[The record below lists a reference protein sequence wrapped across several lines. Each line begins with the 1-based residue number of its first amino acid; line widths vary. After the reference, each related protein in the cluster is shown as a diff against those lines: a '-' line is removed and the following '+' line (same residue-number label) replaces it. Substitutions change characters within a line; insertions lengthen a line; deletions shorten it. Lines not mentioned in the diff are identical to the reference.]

1 MGPEQR
7 HRFVRAALP
16 YAILAALS
24 LSGIAG
30 LVWVKQAKAS
40 SSSLPTPGAPPL
52 AASAAESGAPLL
64 KRYADS
70 CELAVRERRFDLAI
84 EQCQEFTE
92 SKELGGK
99 AHASMAVA
107 SMLRSNGLDVNSGI
121 GGSVADLSL
130 SARHAEAAAKMNDP
144 LGKMIWAYHGLNGHT
159 LTPVTPQLAQTLLSE
174 AMSGGVAKSELL
186 LQSLSESKECRA
198 QARVALFEIPVF
210 CLARG
215 ELRGALMALGM
226 REQEQSAAS
235 DREVFA
241 LGKMLPGAKQLSVQ
255 YVKQSD
261 SQLLSPVQVSYR
273 FGMQEAAFANQTL
286 QRLQDNLRKK
296 YGPPTAQANEGLGQ
310 WRSVDGILIELRRD
324 GAGDLLLSYRHEQR
338 SASLRE
344 QTVALEARRAER
356 LNSLTL
362 KAL

>member
-24 LSGIAG
+24 LGGVAG
-30 LVWVKQAKAS
+30 LAWVKQARAS
-40 SSSLPTPGAPPL
+40 SSSSAAPGTLPL
-52 AASAAESGAPLL
+52 AGATPESSASLL

-70 CELAVRERRFDLAI
+70 CELAVRERRFDHAL

-92 SKELGGK
+92 SAELGGK

-107 SMLRSNGLDVNSGI
+107 SMLRGNGLDGI
-121 GGSVADLSL
+121 AGNVGDLTL
-130 SARHAEAAAKMNDP
+130 SARHAEAAAKLNDP
-144 LGKMIWAYHGLNGHT
+144 LGKMIWAYHGLNGHAA
-159 LTPVTPQLAQTLLSE
+159 TPVAPELAQTLLTE
-174 AMSGGVAKSELL
+174 AMSGGVAKADLL
-186 LQSLSESKECRA
+186 LQSLKQSRECRA
-198 QARVALFEIPVF
+198 QARVALFEIPIF
-210 CLARG
+210 CMSRG
-215 ELRGALMALGM
+215 ELRGALTALGM
-226 REQEQSAAS
+226 REQEQSSGA

-241 LGKMLPGAKQLSVQ
+241 LGKMLPGAKQLSLQ
-255 YVKQSD
+255 YAKQSD
-261 SQLLSPVQVSYR
+261 SQLLAPVQATYR

-286 QRLQDNLRKK
+286 QRLQGNLRKK
-296 YGPPTAQANEGLGQ
+296 YGPPAQQAQEGLGQ
-310 WRSVDGILIELRRD
+310 WRSGDGVLIELRRD
-324 GAGDLLLSYRHEQR
+324 GAGDLLLSYHHEQR
-338 SASLRE
+338 GASLRE